1 MPKNRYSITVKEII
15 YFVIYTKLLK
25 LKNINTK
32 KHTAGTVEY
41 FKSERHSK
49 RFLRTMLQKMLIF
62 GPATGKLMCAKSS
75 TQ

>member
-32 KHTAGTVEY
+32 KTYCWNRRVFQVRTTLEAFFKDYVAEDAY
-41 FKSERHSK
+41 FRPCYRQINVCEK
-49 RFLRTMLQKMLIF
+49 
-62 GPATGKLMCAKSS
+62 
-75 TQ
+75 